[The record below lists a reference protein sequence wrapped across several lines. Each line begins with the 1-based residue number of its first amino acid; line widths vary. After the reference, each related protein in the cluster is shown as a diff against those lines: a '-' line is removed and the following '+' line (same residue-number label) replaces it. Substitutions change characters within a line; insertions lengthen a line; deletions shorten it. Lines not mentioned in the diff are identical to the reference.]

1 MCPRRLVKEGKTE
14 CRTGEILDGALIQFA
29 KELRLHKDDGPKK
42 KSEADKM
49 NIAEWF
55 NKSPDLSPNGTKKHD
70 L

>member
-29 KELRLHKDDGPKK
+29 KELRLHKDEGPEKK
-42 KSEADKM
+42 TCEDDKM

-55 NKSPDLSPNGTKKHD
+55 NKSPDLSPKDKKT
-70 L
+70 